1 MKTFIKFSLV
11 VAALGLS
18 TGIQAQNRDLDNYRQ
33 PDKRGI
39 NVFESPKDTV
49 STFDG
54 IKVRVGGASTLQY
67 QAIDHENA
75 TGAPALVP
83 ITNNFNL
90 ATANLDLDV
99 ALAKGLK
106 NALK

>member
-18 TGIQAQNRDLDNYRQ
+18 TGIQAQNRDLDNFRQ

-39 NVFESPKDTV
+39 NVFESPKDTA

-54 IKVRVGGASTLQY
+54 EK
-67 QAIDHENA
+67 
-75 TGAPALVP
+75 
-83 ITNNFNL
+83 
-90 ATANLDLDV
+90 
-99 ALAKGLK
+99 
-106 NALK
+106 